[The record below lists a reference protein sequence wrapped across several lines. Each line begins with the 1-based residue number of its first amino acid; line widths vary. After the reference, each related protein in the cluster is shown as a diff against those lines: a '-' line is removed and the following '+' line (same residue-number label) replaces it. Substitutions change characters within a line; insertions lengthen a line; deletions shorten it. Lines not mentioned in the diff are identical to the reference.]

1 MRRTEQSEL
10 EKLEKKKKKMMMRVI
25 LTVLGYVFCVVGLA
39 LSGSDS
45 VPFED
50 FDVRE
55 LEMENEKKGLLASVE
70 NEAAVVSP
78 SSPKPLMVPLTLIQG
93 ADSKAAGLSLSLS
106 LYYILRIMHVLH
118 ICDSQKQLPVHFL
131 CPAFKSQAL
140 ELTFYFIFKL

>member
-93 ADSKAAGLSLSLS
+93 ADSKAAGLSLSLFV
-106 LYYILRIMHVLH
+106 LYTSYNACLAHLLLSKATSCSFYVPSIQIPGFGAYIL
-118 ICDSQKQLPVHFL
+118 
-131 CPAFKSQAL
+131 
-140 ELTFYFIFKL
+140 FYF